1 MNKIERDMVEILTRG
16 RQNFGVVSVKAEF
29 EAEGTRIEELL
40 RLVDIARSAGL
51 PVTVKIGGCE
61 AIRDLLEAKQ
71 IGVRYVVAP
80 MVESA
85 YAASKYVAAK
95 NIVFTS
101 DEQKDTDFLFNM
113 ETITGFN
120 NRDSL
125 MEAICLPGGAEGV
138 VFGRVDFVGS
148 MGWARETINLQ
159 QTTDFALEVSKLCK
173 KFDKQLVV
181 GGGVSIESI
190 DALRQIHQIRL
201 DRFETRKV
209 VFDTG
214 EALSSDIEA
223 GLVDAVHF
231 ELLWLQNKR
240 DYYSGIALED
250 AKRIE
255 MLALRWEEL
264 KSWKASGRNK

>member
-1 MNKIERDMVEILTRG
+1 MNAVERKMVEILRNG
-16 RQNFGVVSVKAEF
+16 RENYGIVSVKAEF

-40 RLVDIARSAGL
+40 RLVDIARTAGL

-95 NIVFTS
+95 NLVFTP
-101 DEQKDTDFLFNM
+101 DERTDTDFLFNM
-113 ETITGFN
+113 ETITGFE
-120 NRDSL
+120 NRKDL
-125 MEAICLPGGAEGV
+125 MAAIGIEDGADGI
-138 VFGRVDFVGS
+138 VFGRVDFTGS
-148 MGWARETINLQ
+148 MGWPRTDINLQ
-159 QTTDFALEVSKLCK
+159 KTTDYALEIARLCREAN
-173 KFDKQLVV
+173 KQLVM

-190 DALRQIHQIRL
+190 DALRQVHKIRL

-209 VFDTG
+209 VFDG
-214 EALSSDIEA
+214 HSALNSDIES
-223 GLVDAVHF
+223 GLLDAVHF
-231 ELLWLQNKR
+231 EFLWLQNKR
-240 DYYSGIALED
+240 DYYSGIAGED

-255 MLALRWEEL
+255 MLELRWEEL
-264 KSWKASGRNK
+264 KAWKASGRNN